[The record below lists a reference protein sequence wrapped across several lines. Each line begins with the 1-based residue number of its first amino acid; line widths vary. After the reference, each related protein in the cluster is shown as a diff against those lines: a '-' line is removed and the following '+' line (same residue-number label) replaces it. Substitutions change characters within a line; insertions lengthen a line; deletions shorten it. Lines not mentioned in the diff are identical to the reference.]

1 MREPTEKM
9 DTPAPKPEQ
18 PGDNAPAPPP
28 APVVVAPVSVPQ
40 TLSQPHPHPHP
51 GTLSLIARYPWHVH
65 VPIFLVAAI
74 VTLAFGL
81 SMPVMKVEKAY
92 FWEKDYTLITGA
104 QGLWEKGEYFLASIL
119 LAFSGVVPVIKLLLL
134 GALLILPMRP
144 RARARLVDI
153 VDAVGRWSMLDVF
166 VVALFIVLAKSTFIA
181 TAEPAT
187 GLYLFCAAIVLS
199 MLLSLEMR
207 RLSKRALTP

>member
-1 MREPTEKM
+1 MRAPTEKM
-9 DTPAPKPEQ
+9 DTPAPQPE
-18 PGDNAPAPPP
+18 PPADNNTAPAAPS
-28 APVVVAPVSVPQ
+28 APVVVSPVSVP
-40 TLSQPHPHPHP
+40 TPTPTPHPRP
-51 GTLSLIARYPWHVH
+51 GSHSLIALYPWHVH
-65 VPIFLVAAI
+65 VPILLVAAI

-119 LAFSGVVPVIKLLLL
+119 LTFSGVIPVIKMLLL
-134 GALLILPMRP
+134 GALLILPMRTRF
-144 RARARLVDI
+144 RARFLDI

-166 VVALFIVLAKSTFIA
+166 VVALFIVLAKSSFIA

-187 GLYLFCAAIVLS
+187 GLYLFCGAIVLS

-207 RLSKRALTP
+207 RLSKRAL